1 MKLYHGSKNKIEY
14 LEKRQAQKGSVDVP
28 RDELLDAIY
37 LTPDYGFAVAMAAR
51 PNGESKID
59 DIEHKITFEKPEL
72 FNPEENVFIYTIDS
86 EAFPTENI
94 KHVDDLQYAIIGINR
109 ISFSSSEIIKA
120 RKLLDYYELTNWKES
135 NESNNEISRA
145 FKIR

>member
-51 PNGESKID
+51 PDGETVID
-59 DIEHKITFEKPEL
+59 DAKHTITFEKPEL
-72 FNPEENVFIYTIDS
+72 FNPEEDVFIYSIES
-86 EAFPTENI
+86 EEFSGENL
-94 KHVDDLQYAIIGINR
+94 KYVDGLQYAITGIDR
-109 ISFSSSEIIKA
+109 IPFSSSETIKA
-120 RKLLDYYELTNWKES
+120 RKLLDYYELTNWKE
-135 NESNNEISRA
+135 NNEPKNEIGHV